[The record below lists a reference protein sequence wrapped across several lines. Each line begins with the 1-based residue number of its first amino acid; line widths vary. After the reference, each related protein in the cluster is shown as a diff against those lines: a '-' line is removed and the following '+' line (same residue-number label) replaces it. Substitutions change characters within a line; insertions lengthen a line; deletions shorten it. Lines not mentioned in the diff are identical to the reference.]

1 MSYAE
6 PNPPASICYRT
17 INQAFRSCLV
27 ATIRL
32 VCNGEGLPTSAAG
45 AAGTYYRIEWLIK
58 ARAAYLASKRQ
69 SEWSAY
75 RAKLMQTH
83 GRKYK
88 LMEMLKQRDL
98 A

>member
-1 MSYAE
+1 LDVDHRERLSCERLLAIFIE
-6 PNPPASICYRT
+6 LDNKTVSIPKISTVILTVGAS
-17 INQAFRSCLV
+17 F
-27 ATIRL
+27 ATKTAAPIRD
-32 VCNGEGLPTSAAG
+32 SS
-45 AAGTYYRIEWLIK
+45 
-58 ARAAYLASKRQ
+58 YLASERQ

-88 LMEMLKQRDL
+88 LMGMLEQRDL